1 MNRVRRKENEA
12 MRLSDFAANAGVKK
26 ELMQAME
33 NRSVPHAI
41 IIEGESGC
49 GKKTLAGIIAQYAV
63 CSSDAERPCGVCP
76 HCIKAEKGIHP
87 DIFIADGTQTG
98 GLNIEAIRNIRSSAY
113 IKPNE
118 AGCKAYL
125 LFNCDK
131 MLMPAQ
137 NAFLKVL
144 EEPPENVMF
153 IMTVSSSA
161 SLLQTVRSRS
171 RIISLYPPDVDEA
184 VEVLKNKLP
193 DRDENELYAAA
204 KSCGGNIGQTIELL
218 ERGGEEEKKLAAE
231 IMKAAALSAEYPLML
246 LTNQAV
252 KNRAFAAGV
261 LNGLSEL
268 SAECV
273 RAVFG
278 ANDASDTAK
287 ELASRFSKRRLLKL
301 QENIQRAKDVLNYNV
316 NMNFYGTWLCAVLR
330 MN

>member
-1 MNRVRRKENEA
+1 
-12 MRLSDFAANAGVKK
+12 MRLSDFVANAEIKK
-26 ELMQAME
+26 ELLQAM
-33 NRSVPHAI
+33 NDRSVPHAL

-49 GKKTLAGIIAQYAV
+49 GKKTLARIIAQYAV
-63 CSSDAERPCGVCP
+63 CSSDGERPCGVCP
-76 HCIKAEKGIHP
+76 DCIKAEKGIHP
-87 DIFIADGTQTG
+87 DILTADGSQTG

-125 LFNCDK
+125 MFNCEK

-153 IMTVSSSA
+153 IMTVPSSSA
-161 SLLQTVRSRS
+161 LLQTVRSRS
-171 RIISLYPPDVDEA
+171 RIISLYPPDTDEA
-184 VEVLKNKLP
+184 AGVLKKMFP
-193 DRDENELYAAA
+193 DKDGDALYAAA
-204 KSCGGNIGQTIELL
+204 KSCGGNIGRSIELL
-218 ERGGEEEKKLAAE
+218 ENGGEEEKKLAAE

-261 LNGLSEL
+261 LDGLSEL

-273 RAVFG
+273 RAAFG
-278 ANDASDTAK
+278 AKDASDTAR
-287 ELASRFSKRRLLKL
+287 ELALRFSKRRLLKL
-301 QENIQRAKDVLNYNV
+301 QENIMCAKDVLNYNV
-316 NMNFYGTWLCAVLR
+316 NLNFYGTWLCAVLR